1 MTDSTESGPTPHD
14 VGNIK
19 ETDKPKGEQRL
30 PTLPQ
35 SFPRKGYVIWF
46 HAHGRYLGYAW
57 DEEEREIQRAH
68 VPDPD
73 HAIYFDT
80 FAEAMVATERLFSP
94 YYILH
99 SPKPGAEPKLVR

>member
-1 MTDSTESGPTPHD
+1 MTDASERGNTPHD
-14 VGNIK
+14 VGPTK
-19 ETDKPKGEQRL
+19 QTDAPNDKRRL
-30 PTLPQ
+30 ATLPP

-57 DEEEREIQRAH
+57 DEEEREIHRAH
-68 VPDPD
+68 VSDPD

-80 FAEAMVATERLFSP
+80 FAEAMVATERLFSS

-99 SPKPGAEPKLVR
+99 SPKPGAKPKLVM

>member
-1 MTDSTESGPTPHD
+1 MTDASERSITPHD
-14 VGNIK
+14 VGSTK
-19 ETDKPKGEQRL
+19 KTDASKDKQRV
-30 PTLPQ
+30 PTLPP

-46 HAHGRYLGYAW
+46 HAHARYLGYAW
-57 DEEEREIQRAH
+57 DEEQREIQRAH

-99 SPKPGAEPKLVR
+99 SPKPGANPKLVR